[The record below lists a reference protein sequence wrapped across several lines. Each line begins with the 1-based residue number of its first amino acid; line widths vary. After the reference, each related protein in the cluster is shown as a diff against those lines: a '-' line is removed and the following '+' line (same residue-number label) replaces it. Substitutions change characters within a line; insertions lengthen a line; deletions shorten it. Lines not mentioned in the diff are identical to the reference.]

1 MTKLWEK
8 GYSLDAVMEE
18 FTVGDDFLLDRNLVK
33 MDVIGSI
40 AHAMMLSRIG
50 ILTEDESAKL
60 KGTLLEI
67 LKLHREDKFTINVE
81 DEDVHTKVEN
91 YLTDKLGD
99 LGKKIHTAR
108 SRNDQVIVD
117 LRLYTKERLLEIQVN
132 LLNLCETLWSFS
144 VENEDV
150 IMPGRTHTQPAMPS
164 SVGLWASSL
173 LESLLDDMAI
183 IKTAYNI
190 NNQCP
195 LGSAASYGVP
205 LDIDRQFTSDLLGFE
220 KVQNNV
226 LYANNSR
233 GKIESIVLFSLSQV
247 MLDLSKLATDLILFS
262 TREFGYFTLPEE
274 FCCGSSIMPQKRNP
288 AGMELIRAKT
298 STMLSYLFQIT
309 TTIKA
314 LPSGYN
320 RDFQETK
327 SPLMKGMDLV
337 DSSIKVCDMVI
348 SRLKVNEDV
357 LDRSCVP
364 EIFATDRA
372 LELVKDG
379 MPFRDAYKEVAANLN
394 KLDVTDSRKD
404 ILSRKHIGATGNLG
418 LKGLKV
424 NIDNEMEWVEKENRD
439 FESKLAKLQGL
450 NQ

>member
-8 GYSLDAVMEE
+8 GYTLNDEIE
-18 FTVGDDFLLDRNLVK
+18 RFTVGDDFLLDRKLVK
-33 MDVIGSI
+33 MDVLGSI
-40 AHAMMLSRIG
+40 AHARMLTKIG
-50 ILTEDESAKL
+50 ILTEDEFVEL
-60 KGTLLEI
+60 KGALLEV
-67 LKLHREDKFTINVE
+67 LKLHDEDRFSIAVE

-91 YLTDKLGD
+91 YLTEKLGD

-108 SRNDQVIVD
+108 SRNDQIIVD
-117 LRLYTKERLLEIQVN
+117 LRLYTKERLLDIQEN
-132 LLNLCETLWSFS
+132 LLRFCETLWKFS
-144 VENEDV
+144 KKNEGV

-164 SVGLWASSL
+164 SVGLWASAL
-173 LESLLDDMAI
+173 LESLLDDFI
-183 IKTAYNI
+183 IMKSAYKI

-233 GKIESIVLFSLSQV
+233 GKIESIVLFPLSQV

-262 TREFGYFTLPEE
+262 TSEFGYFNLPKE
-274 FCCGSSIMPQKRNP
+274 FCCGSSIMPQKKNP

-298 STMLSYLFQIT
+298 STILSYLFQVTSI
-309 TTIKA
+309 IMA

-320 RDFQETK
+320 RDFQEAK
-327 SPLMKGMDLV
+327 APLLKGMDLV
-337 DSSIKVCDMVI
+337 NASIRVCDLVI

-357 LDRSCVP
+357 LDRSCAP

-372 LELVKDG
+372 LELVRAG
-379 MPFRDAYKEVAANLN
+379 VPFRDAYREVAANID
-394 KLDVTDSRKD
+394 KLEVVDSYKDV
-404 ILSRKHIGATGNLG
+404 LSRKHIGAAGNLG
-418 LKGLKV
+418 LKGLLDH
-424 NIDNEMEWVEKENRD
+424 IRGEMKWVEKEKSD
-439 FESKLAKLQGL
+439 FESRLAELQR
-450 NQ
+450 

>member
-8 GYSLDAVMEE
+8 GYSLNDEMEK
-18 FTVGDDFLLDRNLVK
+18 FTVGDDFLLDQKLVR

-40 AHAMMLSRIG
+40 AHARMLTKIG
-50 ILTEDESAKL
+50 ILKEDEYIKL
-60 KGTLLEI
+60 KGALLEI
-67 LKLHREDKFTINVE
+67 LKLYSEDKFHIEVE

-91 YLTDKLGD
+91 YLTERLGD

-117 LRLYTKERLLEIQVN
+117 TRLYSKERLLEILKY
-132 LLNLCETLWSFS
+132 LLGFCETLWEFS
-144 VENEDV
+144 KENEGV

-164 SVGLWASSL
+164 SVGLWASAL
-173 LESLLDDMAI
+173 LESLLDDFI
-183 IKTAYNI
+183 LIKTAYNI

-205 LDIDRQFTSDLLGFE
+205 LDIDRQLTSDLLGFE

-233 GKIESIVLFSLSQV
+233 GKIESIILFALSQI
-247 MLDLSKLATDLILFS
+247 MLDLSKLATDLIMFS
-262 TREFGYFTLPEE
+262 VREFGYFSLPEE
-274 FCCGSSIMPQKRNP
+274 FCCGSSIMPQKKNP

-298 STMLSYLFQIT
+298 STMLSYVFQVT
-309 TTIKA
+309 NTIKA

-327 SPLMKGMDLV
+327 SPLLKGMDLV
-337 DSSIKVCDMVI
+337 ESSIKVCDLVI
-348 SRLKVNEDV
+348 SGLKVNEKV
-357 LDRSCVP
+357 LDNSCVP

-372 LELVKDG
+372 LELVKRG
-379 MPFRDAYKEVAANLN
+379 KPFRDAYKEVATNLD
-394 KLDVTDSRKD
+394 KLEVTASYKD
-404 ILSRKHIGATGNLG
+404 ILSRKHIGAPGNLG
-418 LKGLKV
+418 LKMLKEQIDN
-424 NIDNEMEWVEKENRD
+424 NIDWVEKEKRN
-439 FESKLAKLQGL
+439 FEAKIEELKS
-450 NQ
+450 

>member
-1 MTKLWEK
+1 MAKLWEK
-8 GYSLDAVMEE
+8 GYSLDHEIE
-18 FTVGDDFLLDRNLVK
+18 KYTVGDDFLLDRKLVK
-33 MDVIGSI
+33 MDVLGSI
-40 AHAMMLSRIG
+40 AHARMLTKIG
-50 ILTEDESAKL
+50 ILTEEEFVKL
-60 KGTLLEI
+60 KGALLEI
-67 LKLHREDKFTINVE
+67 LELHRGDRFPIEME

-91 YLTDKLGD
+91 YLTERLGE

-117 LRLYTKERLLEIQVN
+117 LRLYTKERLLEIQGR
-132 LLNLCETLWSFS
+132 LLEFCETLWEFGKR
-144 VENEDV
+144 NEAV

-164 SVGLWASSL
+164 SVGLWACAI
-173 LESLLDDMAI
+173 LESMLDDFVIMKA
-183 IKTAYNI
+183 AYRI
-190 NNQCP
+190 NDQCP

-205 LDIDRQFTSDLLGFE
+205 LNIDRQFTSDLLGFG

-233 GKIESIVLFSLSQV
+233 GKTESIVLFPLVQV

-262 TREFGYFTLPEE
+262 TSEFGYFSIPQE

-298 STMLSYLFQIT
+298 STLTSYLFQVT
-309 TTIKA
+309 GTIKA

-327 SPLMKGMDLV
+327 APLLKGMDLV
-337 DSSIKVCDMVI
+337 DSSIRICDLVI
-348 SRLKVNEDV
+348 SRLEVHEDV
-357 LDRSCVP
+357 LDRSCTP

-372 LELVKDG
+372 LELVKEG
-379 MPFRDAYKEVAANLN
+379 MPFRDAYKEVAANID
-394 KLDVTDSRKD
+394 KLEVTDSQKD

-418 LKGLKV
+418 LEGL
-424 NIDNEMEWVEKENRD
+424 NDHICTEMEWVEKEKRD
-439 FESKLAKLQGL
+439 FESKLAKLQ
-450 NQ
+450 N